1 LRLIGLLLC
10 VVPAEPRT
18 FVAGKKSH
26 SRSRALQGAPGAR
39 PPGAARP
46 SSLPRKGNDH
56 PSHLLRRAAAARST
70 RPRVIFDTYRASS
83 PLAHSVKMPLRAPR
97 DGRSVPAAC
106 RRSPWRHR
114 ALAASVYKSRHRPT
128 CDWRRGTA
136 ADQVRS
142 WGNSV
147 GLMHR
152 PQAADF
158 TTVSH
163 HFVDQAVA
171 VLDSAPT
178 IRSRR
183 KSGVRRLRAGPTP
196 KADRRSARLF
206 EEWTARAIHRQAGQ
220 RGRW

>member
-1 LRLIGLLLC
+1 PIPVL
-10 VVPAEPRT
+10 
-18 FVAGKKSH
+18 
-26 SRSRALQGAPGAR
+26 
-39 PPGAARP
+39 
-46 SSLPRKGNDH
+46 
-56 PSHLLRRAAAARST
+56 
-70 RPRVIFDTYRASS
+70 
-83 PLAHSVKMPLRAPR
+83 APR
-97 DGRSVPAAC
+97 ERQLICAFGSV
-106 RRSPWRHR
+106 RRLPEAW
-114 ALAASVYKSRHRPT
+114 LAQLLTQLYKSRHRPT

-183 KSGVRRLRAGPTP
+183 KSGIRRLRAGPTP